1 MVRLSITRRGGWRA
15 WAQTSGNFERSLAE
29 LAGKTVINPHIDAE
43 SRRGRDYVR
52 VTLAMTVA
60 AADVAEALGSAWR
73 TFQQAARDDTH
84 GWDMTSAAAEVR
96 PEPG

>member
-15 WAQTSGNFERSLAE
+15 RAQASGNFERSLAE

-52 VTLAMTVA
+52 VKV
-60 AADVAEALGSAWR
+60 
-73 TFQQAARDDTH
+73 
-84 GWDMTSAAAEVR
+84 
-96 PEPG
+96 